1 MTSPTKPLRT
11 YLPIVRWFRTTLLG
25 ALTVTSAVGLA
36 TGSVQAEEK
45 VLRVG
50 MTAADIPINIGQP
63 DQGFEGFRF
72 MGYMLYDT
80 LVLWDLLKAD
90 EPATLMPGLAE
101 SWEVDPENDKRW
113 IFHLRKGV
121 KFHDGSDFTADDVV
135 WNFKKVRDT
144 EAPHYEPKQAALV
157 AVRIPALEQVN
168 KIDDYTVEIL
178 TKEPSAYVPYQVSFW
193 FMSSQEHWEKV
204 GSWTEFAKDPSG
216 TGPWKFVSQTQ
227 RARVEMVPN
236 KNYWAP
242 ERIPKVDRVI
252 LRPIPEASA
261 RVAALLSG
269 QIDFIEAPPP
279 DAVPRLQSAGMQIV
293 TNAYPHNW
301 AIKPSRI
308 EGSPWNDIRVRKA
321 ANLCID
327 RQGMDQLLG
336 GLSIPAEGHLP
347 PGDTWFGNPEFKL
360 DYKPDEARKLM
371 AEAGHSAEKPLSVKI
386 AISTSGSGQ
395 MQPLPMFEFLQANL
409 NECFFNVEAE
419 VMEWN
424 ALTAFHRKPA
434 NDPDA
439 IAKGV
444 NAAIVSHATQDPYS
458 AFERFFLSSR
468 ISPAGSNWG
477 MLKEPL
483 YDEML
488 AKAARTFD
496 TEKQNAI
503 LRQVHEHVVNNAEWI
518 WVTHDVNPRALAPHV
533 KEFVQA
539 KSWFQDLTPISIE
552 R

>member
-1 MTSPTKPLRT
+1 MTFAREILQTCW
-11 YLPIVRWFRTTLLG
+11 PIVRWCRTMWYGTLVVATAA
-25 ALTVTSAVGLA
+25 ALVTGTVHA
-36 TGSVQAEEK
+36 AET

-50 MTAADIPINIGQP
+50 MTAADIPVNIGQP

-72 MGYMLYDT
+72 MGYMLYDP
-80 LVLWDLLKAD
+80 LVLWDLSKAD
-90 EPATLMPGLAE
+90 EPATLTPGLAE
-101 SWEVDPENDKRW
+101 RWEVDAQNNKRW

-135 WNFKKVRDT
+135 WNFKKVRDN
-144 EAPHYEPKQAALV
+144 EAPQYEPKQAALV
-157 AVRIPALEQVN
+157 AQRIPALAQVN
-168 KIDDYTVEIL
+168 KIDDHTVEIL

-204 GSWTEFAKDPSG
+204 GSWAEFAKQPSG

-236 KNYWAP
+236 KNYWNP
-242 ERIPKVDRVI
+242 QRIPKVDRIV

-269 QIDFIEAPPP
+269 QVDFIEAPPP
-279 DAVPRLQSAGMQIV
+279 DAVPRLQASGMQIV

-308 EGSPWNDIRVRKA
+308 EGSPWNDLRVRKA
-321 ANLCID
+321 ANRCID
-327 RQGMDQLLG
+327 RQGMNQLLG

-347 PGDTWFGNPEFKL
+347 PGDIWFGNPEFTL
-360 DYKPDEARKLM
+360 DYKPDAARQLM
-371 AEAGHSAEKPLSVKI
+371 AEAGHSAEKPLAVKI

-409 NECFFNVEAE
+409 NECFFKVEAE

-424 ALTAFHRKPA
+424 ALTAFNRKPA
-434 NDPDA
+434 DDKDA

-444 NAAIVSHATQDPYS
+444 NAVIVSHATQDPYS
-458 AFERFFLSSR
+458 GFERFFLSSR

-477 MLKEPL
+477 MLKEPA

-496 TEKQNAI
+496 VEKQNAI
-503 LRQVHEHVVNNAEWI
+503 LRQVHERLVNNAEWI

-533 KEFVQA
+533 KGFVQA
-539 KSWFQDLTPISIE
+539 KSWFQDLTPIRIE

>member
-1 MTSPTKPLRT
+1 MRSATKTLRT
-11 YLPIVRWFRTTLLG
+11 YLPIGPWFQTTLLG
-25 ALTVTSAVGLA
+25 ALAIAGAVGLA
-36 TGSVQAEEK
+36 TGSVQAAEK

-80 LVLWDLLKAD
+80 LVLWDLSKAD
-90 EPATLMPGLAE
+90 EPATLTPGLAE
-101 SWEVDPENDKRW
+101 SWEVDPKNHKRW

-121 KFHDGSDFTADDVV
+121 TFHDGSDFTADDVV

-144 EAPHYEPKQAALV
+144 EAPQYEPKQAALV
-157 AVRIPALEQVN
+157 AVRIPALDQVN

-193 FMSSQEHWEKV
+193 FMSSQEHWEKL
-204 GSWTEFAKDPSG
+204 GNWAEFAKHPSG

-227 RARVEMVPN
+227 RAKVEMVPN
-236 KNYWAP
+236 KNYWNP
-242 ERIPKVDRVI
+242 QRIPKVDRVI

-269 QIDFIEAPPP
+269 QVDFIEAPPP
-279 DAVPRLQSAGMQIV
+279 DAVPRLKSAGMQIV

-327 RQGMDQLLG
+327 RQGMNQLLG
-336 GLSIPAEGHLP
+336 GLSIPAQGHVP
-347 PGDTWFGNPEFKL
+347 PGDTWFGHPEFKL
-360 DYKPDEARKLM
+360 DYKPDAARKLM
-371 AEAGHSAEKPLSVKI
+371 AEAGHSAEHPLSVKI

-409 NECFFNVEAE
+409 NECFFDVEAE

-434 NDPDA
+434 NDKDA

-444 NAAIVSHATQDPYS
+444 NAVIVSHATQDPYS

-477 MLKEPL
+477 MLKEPY

-488 AKAARTFD
+488 GKAARTFD
-496 TEKQNAI
+496 VEQQNAI
-503 LRQVHEHVVNNAEWI
+503 LRRVHEHVVDNAQWI

-533 KEFVQA
+533 KGFVQA
-539 KSWFQDLTPISIE
+539 KSWFQDLTPIWIE